1 MTNTAN
7 GFRNTAAEMGSATTG
22 IDKIQNMAAVNIAAV
37 SIVHQ
42 PTQVQAQMNR
52 MGQNILRQLSHSY
65 GHVCHPFKE

>member
-7 GFRNTAAEMGSATTG
+7 GFQNAAAEMDNTTME

-42 PTQVQAQMNR
+42 LRQVQAQMNR
-52 MGQNILRQLSHSY
+52 MEQNILRQLSHSY